1 VRFSNNSNP
10 ADVLQK
16 PLSTCPPLIFGL
28 HWFSDRRH
36 WTWESMQKASWNRVP
51 RRMCV
56 LPMTWQFMII
66 MVPLSELETSTFQS
80 EGVTAHLSI
89 CSFQMCSTQQDTF
102 WTSHAARIVCQSL
115 KPGGRIG
122 QYLQNLTDVPFFR
135 LDAIASPEDQEAGAE
150 TMQKPKPVRWWLN
163 FPCELTEGNPDTS
176 DVKWCQYHQYWSIHI
191 NTKQIQTK
199 FMIIYVCPIASW
211 Y

>member
-1 VRFSNNSNP
+1 MVCCTFGGSLVKDQHSLLRMAARYPWHPWPWHQWHP
-10 ADVLQK
+10 ARWGLATTATQQMCCRS
-16 PLSTCPPLIFGL
+16 LGL
-28 HWFSDRRH
+28 HWFSDKATKR
-36 WTWESMQKASWNRVP
+36 TWESMQKASCNRVP
-51 RRMCV
+51 RRICV

-135 LDAIASPEDQEAGAE
+135 LDAIASPEDQEAGGRNHAE
-150 TMQKPKPVRWWLN
+150 T
-163 FPCELTEGNPDTS
+163 
-176 DVKWCQYHQYWSIHI
+176 
-191 NTKQIQTK
+191 
-199 FMIIYVCPIASW
+199 
-211 Y
+211 